1 MQYNSFNDLIHM
13 FEGGIIMQ
21 IFNLEKN
28 NGKVEITCY
37 IQIKDMELLNEL
49 GIKLNTY
56 EKRWEYLVTRDIT
69 EAKSFV
75 RITNVEDVATIRTN
89 ASIIF
94 D

>member
-1 MQYNSFNDLIHM
+1 
-13 FEGGIIMQ
+13 MQ

-56 EKRWEYLVTRDIT
+56 EKRCE
-69 EAKSFV
+69 
-75 RITNVEDVATIRTN
+75 
-89 ASIIF
+89 
-94 D
+94 

>member
-1 MQYNSFNDLIHM
+1 
-13 FEGGIIMQ
+13 MQ

-56 EKRWEYLVTRDIT
+56 EKR
-69 EAKSFV
+69 
-75 RITNVEDVATIRTN
+75 
-89 ASIIF
+89 
-94 D
+94 

>member
-1 MQYNSFNDLIHM
+1 
-13 FEGGIIMQ
+13 MQ